1 MYVWMYGWKK
11 VSWIKGLIGLF
22 RYNEI
27 ANNQVLVGIDD
38 GKIARLVG

>member
-1 MYVWMYGWKK
+1 MDEWRVRWMYVWMYGWMK

-27 ANNQVLVGIDD
+27 AWSMD
-38 GKIARLVG
+38 K